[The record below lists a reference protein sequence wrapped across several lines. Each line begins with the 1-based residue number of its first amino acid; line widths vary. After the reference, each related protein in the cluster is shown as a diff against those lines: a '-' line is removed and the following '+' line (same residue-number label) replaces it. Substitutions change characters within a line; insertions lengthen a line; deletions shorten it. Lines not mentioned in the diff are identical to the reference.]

1 MKQKKKRKKKH
12 YKLLYLHKNK
22 LDCIAM
28 LISQAIIDLN
38 ISHEEFNLIIN
49 EKKTMIIRKI

>member
-12 YKLLYLHKNK
+12 YKLLYLRKNK

-38 ISHEEFNLIIN
+38 ISHEEFNMIIN
-49 EKKTMIIRKI
+49 EKRLW